1 MMEFGCEILI
11 LIGVP
16 VTGFRGWRGVVAE
29 DAAVE
34 TSTGFA
40 DWREDFATTEVKTGL
55 TVWTAVSPDVAVVVV
70 RTEVAGRRDA
80 VTTAE
85 AGTGFTVCTEAVVDT
100 LTRTGLITGEA
111 VTVTEADTGFITGR
125 EVVAT
130 AEVATAIEGAGAAE
144 VQVETV
150 SWVEAG
156 CCIHCW
162 IKL

>member
-1 MMEFGCEILI
+1 MELGCEILI

-16 VTGFRGWRGVVAE
+16 MAGFREGWRGAVAE

-40 DWREDFATTEVKTGL
+40 DWRGDVATAEVKTGL
-55 TVWTAVSPDVAVVVV
+55 PVWTAACPDVAVIVVSA
-70 RTEVAGRRDA
+70 EAAGRRDA

-85 AGTGFTVCTEAVVDT
+85 EETGFTVCTEPDVLA
-100 LTRTGLITGEA
+100 RTGFITGWA
-111 VTVTEADTGFITGR
+111 VTVTEADTGFITGI
-125 EVVAT
+125 EVVAP

-144 VQVETV
+144 VHVETA
-150 SWVEAG
+150 SWVG
-156 CCIHCW
+156 TCCCIHCW

>member
-1 MMEFGCEILI
+1 M
-11 LIGVP
+11 
-16 VTGFRGWRGVVAE
+16 TGFRGWRGVVAE
-29 DAAVE
+29 GATVE

-40 DWREDFATTEVKTGL
+40 DCREDVATAEVKTGL
-55 TVWTAVSPDVAVVVV
+55 TVWIAVSPDVAIVVV
-70 RTEVAGRRDA
+70 RTEAAGRRDA

-85 AGTGFTVCTEAVVDT
+85 EGIGFTVCREAVTDA
-100 LTRTGLITGEA
+100 LARTGFITGEA

-144 VQVETV
+144 VQVETA
-150 SWVEAG
+150 SWVRAG